1 MATIKNIERLQNKLD
16 KIAYLDV
23 EKAVKKATVFVHA
36 QAKMLCPVDTG
47 ELRRSIHQEIN
58 DYDDKIE
65 GRVFTGVEYAPY
77 VEFGTG
83 ISGASTY
90 PYDPPDIDLEY
101 REDWVG
107 MDAQPFLYPA
117 LKGSEKYVE
126 YIIKDGVESKLSS
139 ICKGGK

>member
-1 MATIKNIERLQNKLD
+1 MATIKNLEHLQNKLD
-16 KIAYLDV
+16 KIADIDV
-23 EKAVKKATVFVHA
+23 EKAVKKATVFVHG
-36 QAKMLCPVDTG
+36 QAKMLCPVRTG
-47 ELRRSIHQEIN
+47 KLRRSIHQEVN
-58 DYDDKIE
+58 QKSKSVE

-83 ISGASTY
+83 ISGAATY
-90 PYDPPDIDLEY
+90 PYDPPDIDLAY
-101 REDWVG
+101 REDWPG

-126 YIIKDGVESKLSS
+126 YLIKDNIETKLSN